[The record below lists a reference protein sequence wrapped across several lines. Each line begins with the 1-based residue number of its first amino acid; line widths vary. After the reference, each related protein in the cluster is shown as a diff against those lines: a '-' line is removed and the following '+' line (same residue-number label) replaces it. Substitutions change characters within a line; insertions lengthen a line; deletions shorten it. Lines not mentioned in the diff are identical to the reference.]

1 MYAKSENNMRP
12 EQVFLF
18 GLVSIFLGIG
28 CRILIPFPI
37 ILLIGFLFCVSLAF
51 FKKEKW
57 ILLIFLLFVLGFTR
71 AGVTMQNK
79 IIYSNQELNIIGK
92 ITEDPVVLG
101 TYGSVKIKT
110 EEIGGKKIKNTILIY
125 FNNPKD
131 YSRNDLVEFKGI
143 LSKPDNYYQNQGIGA
158 IVRANDLRIIKSS
171 ISSVFTKQKNRIRG
185 IVEEKMAIPYS
196 SILSAM
202 ILGDNYGLPND
213 LKESLNE
220 SGLRH
225 IISISG
231 THITIIMNLLMSFL
245 IFFGISRKKSGIA
258 TLVIIFLYVLFVG
271 FYAPAI
277 RAAIMGASMILAQIF
292 GRFPDSFRF
301 LLFAGVII
309 LLLNPYLFFDPG
321 FWLSFTAT
329 CGMIF
334 FSNSFT
340 GKIERILKNRE
351 ISQILGITFAAQIFS
366 LPVLMYYFGSTSIF
380 AFLSNLLIAPVIP
393 FVISFGFIA
402 IILGLIFSPL
412 GTIFFV
418 IIQILLSYLI
428 FISNIFAKI
437 SIFRINFFPNIFIVL
452 SAYILL
458 IIWARHTREEEKV
471 SFLMPKLD

>member
-1 MYAKSENNMRP
+1 M
-12 EQVFLF
+12 
-18 GLVSIFLGIG
+18 GL
-28 CRILIPFPI
+28 
-37 ILLIGFLFCVSLAF
+37 
-51 FKKEKW
+51 K
-57 ILLIFLLFVLGFTR
+57 T
-71 AGVTMQNK
+71 K
-79 IIYSNQELNIIGK
+79 IIYSDQELNITGK
-92 ITEDPVVLG
+92 ILEDPVVLG
-101 TYGSVKIKT
+101 TYGSAKIKT
-110 EEIGGKKIKNTILIY
+110 EDIGGKKIKNTILVY

-143 LSKPDNYYQNQGIGA
+143 LLKPDSYYQNQGIGA
-158 IVRANDLRIIKSS
+158 TVKTNDLKIIKSS
-171 ISSVFTKQKNRIRG
+171 ILSVFTKQKNRIRE
-185 IVEEKMAIPYS
+185 IIEEKMAIPYS

-202 ILGDNYGLPND
+202 LLGDNYGLPND
-213 LKESLNE
+213 LKESLND

-258 TLVIIFLYVLFVG
+258 TLVIIFLYILFIG

-277 RAAIMGASMILAQIF
+277 RAAIMGASIILAQLF
-292 GRFPDSFRF
+292 GRLPDSFRF

-309 LLLNPYLFFDPG
+309 LLLNPYLFFDAG

-329 CGMIF
+329 CGMIL
-334 FSNSFT
+334 FSNYFT
-340 GKIERILKNRE
+340 GKIKIILKNKG
-351 ISQILGITFAAQIFS
+351 ISQVLGITFAAQIFS
-366 LPVLMYYFGSTSIF
+366 LPVLLYYFGSTSIF
-380 AFLSNLLIAPVIP
+380 AFLSNLLISPAIP

-402 IILGLIFSPL
+402 IILSLIFFPL

-437 SIFRINFFPNIFIVL
+437 SIFRINLFPNIFIVL

-458 IIWARHTREEEKV
+458 IIWARHIREEEKV
-471 SFLMPKLD
+471 SFLTPKLD